1 MIETSKPTAGPA
13 ETLPADALVDTEM
26 AERVLR
32 GMSKW
37 PDVPA
42 VYNWLSLDRRGR
54 WLMKGSE
61 ITHPLLLGFINQHYF
76 LADDGSYYF
85 QNGPQRVFIE
95 LEITPYIFGLAG
107 DNLVT
112 QNHLQ
117 VGRVEAAWLSD
128 QGDLLLQTN
137 LGPGLIDDRY
147 LAQVEEWVVVDG
159 DRDRARDQVLGQLLA
174 GKNNLDVRLSSQSVG
189 FDLPLLPVSS
199 ARLEAVLGFIARPT
213 PPDDDQ
219 EYCVE

>member
-1 MIETSKPTAGPA
+1 MVNPSKQRVSSEATADNA
-13 ETLPADALVDTEM
+13 M

-32 GMSKW
+32 GMNKW

-76 LADDGSYYF
+76 AATDGSYYF
-85 QNGPQRVFIE
+85 QNGPQQVFIE
-95 LEITPYIFGLAG
+95 LEMTPYVFGLAG

-117 VGRVEAAWLSD
+117 VEVVKAAWLSD
-128 QGDLLLQTN
+128 QGDLLLDTD
-137 LGPGLIDDRY
+137 LGPGVIDDRY
-147 LAQVEEWVVVDG
+147 LAQVEEWLVVDG
-159 DRDRARDQVLGQLLA
+159 DREKMLSQLLA
-174 GKNNLDVRLSSQSVG
+174 GEEHTGARIVSQAVG
-189 FDLPLLPVSS
+189 VDLPLVPIAESNIES
-199 ARLEAVLGFIARPT
+199 TLGFIARPV
-213 PPDDDQ
+213 PPDDDK